1 MALMGPWG
9 WVAHEC
15 AWCVPSI
22 HRGSHASGSSSDL
35 LLQHRILC
43 LQTSWIGILHPD
55 KQTLL
60 ISVPLTPEICM
71 STSLLY
77 PQPSCSSL
85 PSLTSLLSF
94 LLGASRYTQV
104 GEFGLFHKWTSPG
117 QRAGRER
124 GPASGLHQSCPLPE
138 PSIMSS

>member
-1 MALMGPWG
+1 MTFNSSYTQWCSCEDFFSCLLTLPAPCPVPLTSGFSHLLPALPLF
-9 WVAHEC
+9 C
-15 AWCVPSI
+15 DP
-22 HRGSHASGSSSDL
+22 
-35 LLQHRILC
+35 QP
-43 LQTSWIGILHPD
+43 GILGASLSSH
-55 KQTLL
+55 
-60 ISVPLTPEICM
+60 PLTPEICM